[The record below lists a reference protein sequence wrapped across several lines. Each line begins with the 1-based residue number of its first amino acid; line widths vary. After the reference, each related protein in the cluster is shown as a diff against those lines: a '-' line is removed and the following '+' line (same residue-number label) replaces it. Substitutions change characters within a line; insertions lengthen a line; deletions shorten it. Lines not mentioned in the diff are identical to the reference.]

1 MLEYLTLEEMVNE
14 AEKTGVK
21 LSELILNDQ
30 AKVLEISVEEL
41 RKILDND
48 LTVME
53 NSAKTGG
60 EKDLKSNSGIT
71 GGDGY
76 KMMEYAK
83 GRATLSGDYTS
94 RAIATAVSVAE
105 CNAAMGK
112 IVASPTA
119 GSCGVLPGAI
129 LPLLLSE
136 RIGRE
141 DAVNALALAGGVG
154 IVIASQASIAG
165 AEGGCQAECGSAAA
179 MAAAALVELMGGS
192 PQMSMDAV
200 AIAIKNQLGLVCD
213 PVAGLVEVPCIKRNA
228 GSVMC
233 AITAA
238 DMALS
243 GIRSVIPPDEVIGA
257 MREVGDAM
265 SSTLKETAKGG
276 LAATKTGKA
285 IKKQLFATRIV
296 EEEED

>member
-1 MLEYLTLEEMVNE
+1 MLDYLSLKQIADASEGKGIKISDMILE
-14 AEKTGVK
+14 
-21 LSELILNDQ
+21 DQ
-30 AKVLEISVEEL
+30 AAALETTVDQ
-41 RKILDND
+41 ILDTMDKD
-48 LTVME
+48 LSVME
-53 NSAKTGG
+53 ESAKYGG
-60 EKDLKSNSGIT
+60 QKNLKSNSGIT

-76 KMMEYAK
+76 KMMEYSK
-83 GRATLSGDYTS
+83 ESKTLSGDYTS
-94 RAIATAVSVAE
+94 KAIAIAVSVAE

-129 LPLLLSE
+129 IPLLWSE
-136 RIGRE
+136 RISRE
-141 DAVNALALAGGVG
+141 AAIKALICAGGVG
-154 IVIASQASIAG
+154 MVIANQASIAG

-179 MAAAALVELMGGS
+179 MAAAALVEVMGGTPS
-192 PQMSMDAV
+192 MSMEAA

-243 GIRSVIPPDEVIGA
+243 GIKSVIPVDEVVVA
-257 MREVGDAM
+257 MREVGEAM
-265 SSTLKETAKGG
+265 APALKETAKGG

-285 IKKQLFATRIV
+285 IKKKLFSNIT
-296 EEEED
+296 EDED

>member
-1 MLEYLTLEEMVNE
+1 MLKYLSLNDMAKE
-14 AEKTGVK
+14 AEDKGIK
-21 LSELILNDQ
+21 LSELILEDQ
-30 AKVLEISVEEL
+30 ASVLETTVEQL
-41 RKILDND
+41 TKTLDAD
-48 LTVME
+48 LAVME
-53 NSAKTGG
+53 NSAKFGG
-60 EKDLKSNSGIT
+60 QKDLKSNSGLT

-76 KMMEYAK
+76 RMMEYSEK
-83 GRATLSGDYTS
+83 SETLSGDYTS
-94 RAIATAVSVAE
+94 KAIAIAVSVAE

-129 LPLLLSE
+129 IPLLWSE
-136 RIGRE
+136 RITRE
-141 DAVNALALAGGVG
+141 DAVKALACAGGVG
-154 IVIASQASIAG
+154 IVLATQSSIAG

-179 MAAAALVELMGGS
+179 MAAAALVEVMGGTPS
-192 PQMSMDAV
+192 MSMDA
-200 AIAIKNQLGLVCD
+200 AAMAIKNQLGLVCD

-243 GIRSVIPPDEVIGA
+243 GIRSVIPADEVVIA
-257 MREVGDAM
+257 MREVGEAM
-265 SSTLKETAKGG
+265 APTLKETAKGG

-285 IKKQLFATRIV
+285 IKKKLFSNMI
-296 EEEED
+296 EDED

>member
-1 MLEYLTLEEMVNE
+1 MLNYLSLNQMVEEAN
-14 AEKTGVK
+14 KNNLK
-21 LSELILNDQ
+21 LSDLILKDQ
-30 AKVLEISVEEL
+30 AEAMETTVDKLISV
-41 RKILDND
+41 LDED
-48 LTVME
+48 LSIME
-53 NSAKTGG
+53 QSAKTGSQ
-60 EKDLKSNSGIT
+60 KDIKSNSGIS

-76 KMMEYAK
+76 KMHEYSK
-83 GRATLSGDYTS
+83 KTSTLSGEYTS
-94 RAIATAVSVAE
+94 NAIAVSVSVAE

-129 LPLLLSE
+129 LPLLWSE
-136 RIGRE
+136 RITRE
-141 DAVNALALAGGVG
+141 DAIKALAVAGGIG
-154 IVIASQASIAG
+154 IVIATQASIAG

-179 MAAAALVELMGGS
+179 MAAGALVELMGGT

-228 GSVMC
+228 GSVMS

-238 DMALS
+238 EMALS
-243 GIRSVIPPDEVIGA
+243 GIESVIPVDEVIGA

-285 IKKQLFATRIV
+285 IKKKLFSSVIN
-296 EEEED
+296 EEDD